1 MADIAFSDLD
11 TRLRQLEQ
19 KLQSSRDIL
28 NARGGLTA
36 EENRRIA
43 ELDDKAKAV
52 RTRLEDRLS
61 RSHGVDWQ
69 LLKLELQNDLLLLTN
84 SFRNWTRRLD
94 NRFERSR

>member
-19 KLQSSRDIL
+19 KLQSSRDFL
-28 NARGGLTA
+28 NARGSPTV
-36 EENRRIA
+36 EESRKLA

-52 RTRLEDRLS
+52 RAQLS
-61 RSHGVDWQ
+61 DKLARSHGVDWA

-94 NRFERSR
+94 NRFERSG

>member
-1 MADIAFSDLD
+1 MADILFSDLD

-19 KLQSSRDIL
+19 KLQSNRDIL
-28 NARGGLTA
+28 NARGRLTPD
-36 EENRRIA
+36 ESRKIA

-52 RTRLEDRLS
+52 RARLS
-61 RSHGVDWQ
+61 DKLARSHGVDWE
-69 LLKLELQNDLLLLTN
+69 LLRLELQNDLLLLTN